1 MSDLGILHYQTED
14 AAGSPEMRYLSSCLL
29 ADARRVFGE
38 VEEIRWRPE
47 EERLEEVG
55 DLSTAAPAGL
65 SAGLPVLVIGRE
77 NVHLGAA
84 SLRQMKARVDAG
96 ASVVLPGRLAGF
108 PLAAETPIHT
118 LRAFELFEQRV
129 LEEGHEP
136 RERRLSHLPVAL
148 FSAKFFDVH
157 LRQLPVSTLLTD
169 QDLLR
174 VDPQALDPKAIA
186 HVGLFHDYVDYY
198 GEVREDI
205 LPLVPEGTRDV
216 LEIGCGRGVTG
227 QLLQERLGCRVTGV
241 ELNPEVAR
249 EAADRLHRVIVGNV
263 EHLTLEDL
271 TPLNRGFDVV
281 VATELF
287 EHLNYPED
295 FLIQMKRLLRPG
307 GRIVLSVPNVGHYSI
322 VEDLLAGRWDY
333 LPIGLL
339 CYTHFR
345 FFTRAT
351 LESWI
356 HQVGFASHQII
367 AQTTELPERFEAP
380 LGPFEMDLESLR
392 TKGFYVVLG
401 VES

>member
-1 MSDLGILHYQTED
+1 MPGLVIIHYQTED
-14 AAGSPEMRYLSSCLL
+14 AARSPEMRYLSSCLL

-38 VEEIRWRPE
+38 IEEILWRPE
-47 EERLEEVG
+47 G
-55 DLSTAAPAGL
+55 DAPPAVIPPAVVPSGTA
-65 SAGLPVLVIGRE
+65 VLVIGRE
-77 NVHLGAA
+77 NIHLGAA
-84 SLRQMKARVDAG
+84 SLRRMKESLDAG
-96 ASVVLPGRLAGF
+96 ASIALPGRLAEMPG
-108 PLAAETPIHT
+108 ATETPIHT
-118 LRAFELFEQRV
+118 LRAFELFEKHA
-129 LEEGHEP
+129 LDEEHEP
-136 RERRLSHLPVAL
+136 SQRRHSHLPVAL
-148 FSAKFFDVH
+148 FSAEYFDTH
-157 LRQLPVSTLLTD
+157 LRSLPVEDLLT
-169 QDLLR
+169 QEDLPAR
-174 VDPQALDPKAIA
+174 PGPEAIA

-205 LPLVPEGTRDV
+205 LPLVPEGALDV

-227 QLLQERLGCRVTGV
+227 QLLQEQRGCRVTGV

-249 EAADRLHRVIVGNV
+249 QAEERLHRVVVGNV
-263 EHLTLEDL
+263 EQLDLEAL
-271 TPLNRGFDVV
+271 GLAAAFDVV

-287 EHLNYPED
+287 EHLNYPEE
-295 FLIQMKRLLRPG
+295 FLIHMKRMLRPG

-356 HQVGFASHQII
+356 QRVGFAAHEII

-380 LGPFEMDLESLR
+380 LGPFEIDRESLR
-392 TKGFYVVLG
+392 TKGFYVVMT
-401 VES
+401 VSS

>member
-1 MSDLGILHYQTED
+1 MSGLGIIHYQTED
-14 AAGSPEMRYLSSCLL
+14 SAGSPEMRYLSSCLL
-29 ADARRVFGE
+29 ADTRRVFGKI
-38 VEEIRWRPE
+38 VEIRWRPE
-47 EERLEEVG
+47 EG
-55 DLSTAAPAGL
+55 ADLLAV
-65 SAGLPVLVIGRE
+65 SASLPKDVPVLVIGRE

-84 SLRQMKARVDAG
+84 SLSEMKARVDAG

-129 LEEGHEP
+129 LKEQLESA
-136 RERRLSHLPVAL
+136 ERRDSHLPVAL
-148 FSAKFFDVH
+148 FSAEFFDIH
-157 LRQLPVSTLLTD
+157 LRQRPLSTLLTD
-169 QDLLR
+169 DGLLSVVSKD
-174 VDPQALDPKAIA
+174 VDSKDVAYA
-186 HVGLFHDYVDYY
+186 GLFHDYVDYY
-198 GEVREDI
+198 GEVRDDI
-205 LPLVPEGTRDV
+205 LPMVPEEARDV

-227 QLLQERLGCRVTGV
+227 QLLQQRLGCRVTGI
-241 ELNPEVAR
+241 ELNPEVAQ
-249 EAADRLHRVIVGNV
+249 EAAERLHRVIVGNV
-263 EHLTLEDL
+263 EHLALEEL
-271 TPLNRGFDVV
+271 ELSKAFDVV

-356 HQVGFASHQII
+356 HRVGFASHQII
-367 AQTTELPERFEAP
+367 AQTTELPERFELP
-380 LGPFEMDLESLR
+380 LGPFEVDRESLR
-392 TKGFYVVLG
+392 TKGFYVVLT
-401 VES
+401 VAS